1 MSEPATAAKQGKT
14 PLDELKEMLEIVAR
28 GIVDH
33 PDDIVI
39 FPAPGDGFVHF
50 EVRCDQSD
58 AGTLIGRRGAHA
70 EAIRT
75 LMMAAGAVR
84 NTRVTLQILGRDG
97 DQYAPAR

>member
-1 MSEPATAAKQGKT
+1 MSEPATAANKGK
-14 PLDELKEMLEIVAR
+14 PALDELREMLETMAKS
-28 GIVDH
+28 IVDQ
-33 PDDIVI
+33 PEDIVI

-50 EVRCDQSD
+50 EVRCDQRD

-84 NTRVTLQILGRDG
+84 GLRVTLQILGRDG